1 MTTRKKSSA
10 PAKDEDFYSSLAADI
25 NASEEDSSVSDA
37 DVAALTKALADMD
50 DMDDALFSSSLKPK
64 KSSASTKKDNPK
76 RDPSPL
82 SRTTPSPAGLGRRDT
97 FTIDSGLE
105 EDDIFKTHD
114 LGKRDGKG
122 NLPEASKRDEGEKP
136 SSLSK
141 TAPVRSKPQSKA
153 FDFGEFDEDDPLAG
167 LLSDE
172 DEPKPKKKT
181 SKISMKAGAQKLST
195 DAGASDP
202 TPSVTQKGSTGA
214 SPGGDSIPEDTGPE
228 STPREKGAKGAGKQ
242 TAKQSS
248 KKTDDIDF
256 GDDDD
261 LLGGLGFDET
271 PRVLPGIDEEQLAAK
286 AKVNE
291 LFGKTS
297 ILDKPPASKARTRE
311 FQLDGKYK
319 KPQTAPAS
327 KEPKE
332 EDFTFGGYTPSAVV
346 STRPDSAP
354 PGRRSVRFA
363 ENKED
368 DDDIFGSST
377 MDHPRRPGGNTRLSS
392 ATSSPSKSA
401 KMEEGNDDDWLSEA
415 AGLGSTFS
423 LTSKQKATTASKK
436 QPSKSDVDIDKVPEK
451 YAAQG
456 GQKVAGKKEESSK
469 PIPTKDTTR
478 AGGGVAMETPKRP
491 ASAADYLGLGGD
503 EIDIDSIA
511 PQKQVTPRSETGSPK
526 RGRLD
531 DMFTVPAKRDTT
543 SPFPWD
549 SDGVGGARKKPGD
562 LSSTGDLGSTFD
574 STNFDDDDDD
584 DPLGESDPM
593 RASLIAQQLKQ
604 LAALERN
611 EPLPTPEKTAPPSST
626 SSATPAASG
635 GPPAAIRQQ
644 SAPPS
649 SQAPPPSKMEPGR
662 GMSATAPLQRQSS
675 SSTLPTTDPKPS
687 PSQGQPTAGR
697 REPRWRQEMHQ
708 RQQQQ
713 QQQAQGG
720 TPATPPQLPTREAT
734 STMPATAA
742 TSGMPLQSP
751 AAPPAQSTSVSSR
764 MLPGT
769 TGFGVD
775 SALLAGNQQLEKQ
788 RQAMLDFE
796 DTLKQQ
802 QAQMAAEH
810 EKQMRAIQE
819 QQQKALLQ
827 QQQQVLQRQQQ
838 QQQQAIQQQQQQQQL
853 LMQQQM
859 LQSTPSTPG
868 VAGLGL
874 AGVGGGGGSGL
885 STLGFGAGVGTMGVA
900 SQTPWLENKLRQ
912 LEAEKSQ
919 LEASA
924 QLTEKHHRQQVETL
938 EAGHRDYV
946 ALLEE
951 NARRRETRIQREA
964 EEASGRSEERL
975 KAVIA
980 ERTTLVSEH
989 QARMDQVYQEHSREL
1004 EQLKQMH
1011 RQELEALRIQ
1021 WKREVEDTRRTMQQH
1036 LDSMKDSTGHTQ
1048 SLKAVVERVGAVGE
1062 QVNSLQDRMS
1072 EQHRSQLDNRLQ
1084 DVREKE
1090 EETKRMRKRLEEQEA
1105 EMSLERER
1113 LQATVSRL
1121 EAHIKEQNL
1130 QLDEER
1136 WRLRQE
1142 QNKLSSLQRMVE
1154 EERKV
1159 MSEQLASQQTS
1170 LQQAKNAVLA
1180 EQQSIMGQC
1189 LEERKSLAAERAQMA
1204 AARREWEA
1212 TMQEG
1217 LTKASQEQASREG
1230 ALQSLSEERSRL
1242 AAARE
1247 ALQRDS
1253 ADLDR
1258 RGRELERQEAAMREE
1273 RGRLQRLGE
1282 TLQARSS
1289 EFQGMVSDAV
1299 SVREEGE
1306 AALVKARKVEGEQ
1319 LSRQKS
1325 LELHLDE
1332 LRATERRIA
1341 EDRLQL
1347 AEEQR
1352 SLERSLGSILCQ
1364 QCGLSLSMQGF
1375 RESNPL
1381 AISSSTTLPPRGRYD
1396 NHEGGVM
1403 GLLPTPGGDPMPT
1416 EVVDRLLAQAELDHT
1431 RNIWKLAAEKD
1442 KEFLEE
1448 ETSFLESLNGSF
1460 RLGPP
1465 AVT

>member
-1 MTTRKKSSA
+1 MTTRKKSA

-64 KSSASTKKDNPK
+64 KSSPSTKKDNPK

-122 NLPEASKRDEGEKP
+122 NLPEASKKDEGEKP

-141 TAPVRSKPQSKA
+141 TAPVRSKPQSKT

-181 SKISMKAGAQKLST
+181 SKISAKAGAQKLST

-214 SPGGDSIPEDTGPE
+214 SRGGDSIPEDTGQE
-228 STPREKGAKGAGKQ
+228 STPRERGAKGAGKQ
-242 TAKQSS
+242 TARQSS

-271 PRVLPGIDEEQLAAK
+271 PRGERTKVDEEQLAAK

-311 FQLDGKYK
+311 FQLDSKYK
-319 KPQTAPAS
+319 KPQTAPASS

-368 DDDIFGSST
+368 DDDDIFGNST
-377 MDHPRRPGGNTRLSS
+377 MDRPRRPGGSTRLSS

-401 KMEEGNDDDWLSEA
+401 KMEEDNDDDWLSEA
-415 AGLGSTFS
+415 AGLGSTFP

-436 QPSKSDVDIDKVPEK
+436 QPSTSDVDINKVPERS
-451 YAAQG
+451 AAQV
-456 GQKVAGKKEESSK
+456 GQKVAGKEESSK

-478 AGGGVAMETPKRP
+478 AGGGVTTETPKRP

-503 EIDIDSIA
+503 EIDVDSIA

-526 RGRLD
+526 RSRLD

-549 SDGVGGARKKPGD
+549 NDSAGRARKKPGD

-611 EPLPTPEKTAPPSST
+611 EPLPTPEKAAPPSST
-626 SSATPAASG
+626 SSATPAGSR
-635 GPPAAIRQQ
+635 GPPAAVRQE

-649 SQAPPPSKMEPGR
+649 SQAPPSSKTEAGH

-675 SSTLPTTDPKPS
+675 STALPTTDPKSS
-687 PSQGQPTAGR
+687 PSHGQPTAGR
-697 REPRWRQEMHQ
+697 REPKWRQEMHQ

-713 QQQAQGG
+713 QQAQGS
-720 TPATPPQLPTREAT
+720 TPATQPQLPTREAT
-734 STMPATAA
+734 STKPATSARG
-742 TSGMPLQSP
+742 GMPLQSP
-751 AAPPAQSTSVSSR
+751 AAPPAQSTSATSG

-769 TGFGVD
+769 TGSGVD

-796 DTLKQQ
+796 ATLKQQ

-827 QQQQVLQRQQQ
+827 QQQQVLQQQQQ
-838 QQQQAIQQQQQQQQL
+838 QQQQALQQQQQQQL

-859 LQSTPSTPG
+859 LQSTPATPS

-874 AGVGGGGGSGL
+874 TGGGGGSGL

-924 QLTEKHHRQQVETL
+924 QLAEKHHRQQVETL
-938 EAGHRDYV
+938 EAGHRDFV

-989 QARMDQVYQEHSREL
+989 QARMDQVYQEHGREL

-1021 WKREVEDTRRTMQQH
+1021 WKREVEDTRRTMQHH

-1062 QVNSLQDRMS
+1062 QVNSLQDRML

-1090 EETKRMRKRLEEQEA
+1090 EEMKRIRKRLEEQEA

-1242 AAARE
+1242 TAARE
-1247 ALQRDS
+1247 ALQRDA

-1258 RGRELERQEAAMREE
+1258 RGRELERQEAEMREE

-1289 EFQGMVSDAV
+1289 ELQGMVSDAV

-1325 LELHLDE
+1325 LEHHLDE

-1352 SLERSLGSILCQ
+1352 SLERSLGSTLCQ

-1381 AISSSTTLPPRGRYD
+1381 AISSSATLPLRGRYD

-1403 GLLPTPGGDPMPT
+1403 GLPSAPEGDPMPT
-1416 EVVDRLLAQAELDHT
+1416 EVVDRLLAQAELDRT